1 MADRVD
7 KRVVLRESRREEK
20 GKTHEDGD
28 ESFEIELRH
37 DSTLMQYAVGVSL
50 LVSRSGV
57 QGRG

>member
-1 MADRVD
+1 
-7 KRVVLRESRREEK
+7 VVLRESRREEK